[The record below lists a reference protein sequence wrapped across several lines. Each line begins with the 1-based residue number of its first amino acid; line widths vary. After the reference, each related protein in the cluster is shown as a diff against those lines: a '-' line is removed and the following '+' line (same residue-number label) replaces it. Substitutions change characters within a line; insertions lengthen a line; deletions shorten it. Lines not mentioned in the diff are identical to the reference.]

1 MKIATRIMVVAVLAL
16 TIVTGATLDGFCAAS
31 KHKAVSGVL
40 NINTAT
46 AQEWSLFPGV
56 GKAKAEAIMQTRSTG
71 EFASVEDLAKVKG
84 IGPKF
89 IEKFRSNLSVS
100 GQSTIQKA
108 IAPDSATTTALAAPA
123 SPKAATLLGQ

>member
-1 MKIATRIMVVAVLAL
+1 MKVATRMMMVAVLAL
-16 TIVTGATLDGFCAAS
+16 TIVTGATLDGFCAARA
-31 KHKAVSGVL
+31 KKAVSGVL

-46 AQEWSLFPGV
+46 AQELMLFPGV
-56 GKAKAEAIMQTRSTG
+56 GKAKADAIVAERATAQ
-71 EFASVEDLAKVKG
+71 FASVDDLAKVKG

-100 GQSTIQKA
+100 GTSTIQKA
-108 IAPDSATTTALAAPA
+108 VGPDSATTTALAAPA